1 MNEFTFFLHVVALMS
16 FVLISLRIGKE
27 ALTAAL
33 VVQIILGNLFV
44 TKQMTLFGLEIT
56 CSEMYT
62 VGGIFSMNLL
72 QTYFGR
78 KAANKAL
85 VIIFFLLFF
94 VVVMGQFHLCYIPSK
109 YDTMHHAFAAILGYT
124 PRIMISSFFCAL
136 ATQKLDMELFGFLRR
151 KLPFFLSFG
160 LASIVTQFFDT
171 VAFSYAALYGVVHS
185 MRDII
190 FMSYFV
196 KLAVIF
202 SVIPFT
208 FLVKRFIR
216 HDPIQV

>member
-94 VVVMGQFHLCYIPSK
+94 VVVIGHF
-109 YDTMHHAFAAILGYT
+109 
-124 PRIMISSFFCAL
+124 
-136 ATQKLDMELFGFLRR
+136 
-151 KLPFFLSFG
+151 
-160 LASIVTQFFDT
+160 
-171 VAFSYAALYGVVHS
+171 
-185 MRDII
+185 
-190 FMSYFV
+190 
-196 KLAVIF
+196 
-202 SVIPFT
+202 
-208 FLVKRFIR
+208 
-216 HDPIQV
+216 